1 MKKKAIAYLR
11 VSTEH
16 QRDNNSLELQQAAC
30 EFQASQLGIKKV
42 LIFTDVISGY
52 SFINQRVGL
61 LHAINALKEGDVF
74 IAYHRDRLA
83 RKGEIV
89 VNIERAVANKKAKLI
104 IVLDGNHPSDGLM
117 NHAIDVIAQRK
128 IIEIRN
134 TTKRSLGVKK
144 KRKEITGNIPLGY
157 CPAKDGKH
165 TKKEHDEQKAIKLII
180 KLRKRGDSYK
190 DIAATLA
197 IKNFKNRHGNL
208 YTADRVGEI
217 YRDLTKEK
225 EQTPVKV
232 SNNPP
237 YGLKDSTLSDE
248 EVVVYLVNYFRNIG
262 KLSLRKTLR
271 AVNELNHKTR
281 ISKKEFKLNQIYRID
296 LRLRGL

>member
-1 MKKKAIAYLR
+1 MQKAIAYLR
-11 VSTEH
+11 VSTED

-30 EFQASQLGIKKV
+30 QFQASQLGLKKI
-42 LIFTDVISGY
+42 LFFTDVISGF
-52 SFINQRVGL
+52 SFINRREGL
-61 LHAINALKEGDVF
+61 LKAINALKENDVF

-89 VNIERAVANKKAKLI
+89 VNIEQAVSNKKAKLI

-134 TTKRSLGVKK
+134 TTKRSLETKK

-157 CPAKDGKH
+157 APAKNGINI
-165 TKKEHDEQKAIKLII
+165 KKDADEQKAIKLII

-197 IKNFKNRHGNL
+197 IKNFTNRHGNL
-208 YTADRVGEI
+208 YTTDRVGEI

-225 EQTPVKV
+225 QEQPVKV

-237 YGLKDSTLSDE
+237 YGLKESTLSDE
-248 EVVVYLVNYFRNIG
+248 EIVVYLVNYFRNVG
-262 KLSLRKTLR
+262 KLSLRQTLR
-271 AVNELNHKTR
+271 AVNELKHITR
-281 ISKKEFKLNQIYRID
+281 ISKKSFYLTQIYRID